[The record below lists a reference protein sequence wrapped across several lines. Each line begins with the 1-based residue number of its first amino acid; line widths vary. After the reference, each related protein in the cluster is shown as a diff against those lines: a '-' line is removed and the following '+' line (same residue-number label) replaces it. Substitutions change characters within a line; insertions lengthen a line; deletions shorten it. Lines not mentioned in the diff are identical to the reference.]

1 MLLSIQSFSG
11 IAVSLIVDR
20 FYKRISLRAGITCST
35 LILTAAYLLYSIAS
49 DYLTFCV
56 GAALSGVSYA
66 LSGTTAAAYLINTWF
81 QDKRSFAMGIATSS
95 TGLASVVAPQILAPI
110 IENVSLTAAFL
121 VEMGFILI
129 CALFLFVVVRK
140 GPYSMAGKAPSTEKT
155 APTEENTKG
164 NTLFIFTGRR
174 AVLFAVGLFLC
185 GFVVQGNTAALTLI
199 LAESFSGTVRA
210 HLISIFG
217 FAVIGGKLLCGRL
230 CDRIGTYR
238 TNYIFYSFMT
248 IGLILVCIADS
259 FALGLLAVIF
269 LGLGSPFA
277 TVSLPAYMSDF
288 ARGENFPKALKYG
301 QLTMTFARMIFTTV
315 AGTSADLFGSY
326 VPLFGFMA
334 FLTPIV
340 ALLIQSTYCKCGLT
354 GKRK

>member
-1 MLLSIQSFSG
+1 MKTKESYRWVICGAATLMIFCAAGIGCSALSFHLPYIRNVNGFSDTQTSMLLSIQSFSG

-140 GPYSMAGKAPSTEKT
+140 GPYSMAGKAPSAEKT

-248 IGLILVCIADS
+248 IGLVLVCIADS

-288 ARGENFPKALKYG
+288 ARGENFP
-301 QLTMTFARMIFTTV
+301 RH
-315 AGTSADLFGSY
+315 
-326 VPLFGFMA
+326 
-334 FLTPIV
+334 
-340 ALLIQSTYCKCGLT
+340 
-354 GKRK
+354 